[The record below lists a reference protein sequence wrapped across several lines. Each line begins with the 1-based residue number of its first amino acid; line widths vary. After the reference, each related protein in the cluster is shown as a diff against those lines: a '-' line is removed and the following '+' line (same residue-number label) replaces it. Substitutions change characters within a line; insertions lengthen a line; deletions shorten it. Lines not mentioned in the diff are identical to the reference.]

1 MARRKNRKP
10 SPAQQTVIQKT
21 GNSLLARL
29 LALFAGSGILV
40 ALLGIAYQ
48 FFAGNI
54 SLEFVQAIGRAYE
67 FQLKNDTPSDRTV
80 KFFRIDPPSVQQ
92 VVYKVTED
100 VYANID
106 AQGHVSLP
114 GGNVSY
120 IPAAEFKELDG
131 QRLLANSTLKFRVPP
146 LSSRTWM
153 APEATI
159 VDVHYELE
167 SSNLLLSAIEELL
180 NVTGIRSRVRS
191 IRYLVIDNY
200 WTISRSASIDEA
212 IRVFC
217 RDNEA
222 IAKSSTCAPVRY

>member
-1 MARRKNRKP
+1 VARRKNRNT
-10 SPAQQTVIQKT
+10 SPAQQTVVQKT
-21 GNSLLARL
+21 DNSWLTKLLA
-29 LALFAGSGILV
+29 FFVGSGILAV
-40 ALLGIAYQ
+40 LLGVAYQ
-48 FFAGNI
+48 YFAGNI

-80 KFFRIDPPSVQQ
+80 KSFRIDPPRVQQ

-100 VYANID
+100 VYADID
-106 AQGHVSLP
+106 YQGSVSLP

-120 IPAAEFKELDG
+120 VPAAEFKELDG
-131 QRLLANSTLKFRVPP
+131 QRLPANSSLKFRVPP

-153 APEATI
+153 APEAAI

-167 SSNLLLSAIEELL
+167 SSNPVLSAIEGLL
-180 NVTGIRSRVRS
+180 NVAGIRSSVRG

-200 WTISRSASIDEA
+200 WTISQSASIDEA

-217 RDNEA
+217 RDNETM
-222 IAKSSTCAPVRY
+222 AKSSTCTAVR